1 MRGFIEF
8 IMKKRIFSILVLCGF
23 LPVCAVA
30 QQKSVAEAY
39 IEKYAQAAVDEMF
52 RSGVPASITL
62 AQGMLESA
70 NGQSYL
76 ATEGNNHFGIKCH
89 DWKGPGIYKDAERK
103 GECFRK
109 YKSVSDSYRDHSDFL
124 RYRDRYKFLF
134 DLDITDYKG
143 WAHGLKKAGY
153 ATDPAYPRKLI
164 NLIETYGLD
173 RYDQTDTREIRK
185 SNKLSRKE
193 ARKKRKAE
201 KAAAAAA
208 LAAAAA
214 QTAAGNTVPQ
224 EVISVT
230 VNDKIPEAP
239 SVLEEPKP
247 YRGIKMFDFSFSLSR
262 QLYSVNGVPF
272 VYSVAGETY
281 QSIADQYDLFLKEIL
296 SFNDAGNDMELLP
309 GTVVYLQRKKRKAS
323 SHVDKYI
330 TEGMESLRDVSQ
342 RFAVRLKSLRKING
356 FSEDHILKPGDTILL
371 R

>member
-1 MRGFIEF
+1 M
-8 IMKKRIFSILVLCGF
+8 
-23 LPVCAVA
+23 
-30 QQKSVAEAY
+30 
-39 IEKYAQAAVDEMF
+39 
-52 RSGVPASITL
+52 
-62 AQGMLESA
+62 
-70 NGQSYL
+70 
-76 ATEGNNHFGIKCH
+76 
-89 DWKGPGIYKDAERK
+89 
-103 GECFRK
+103 
-109 YKSVSDSYRDHSDFL
+109 
-124 RYRDRYKFLF
+124 
-134 DLDITDYKG
+134 
-143 WAHGLKKAGY
+143 
-153 ATDPAYPRKLI
+153 
-164 NLIETYGLD
+164 
-173 RYDQTDTREIRK
+173 
-185 SNKLSRKE
+185 
-193 ARKKRKAE
+193 
-201 KAAAAAA
+201 
-208 LAAAAA
+208 
-214 QTAAGNTVPQ
+214 
-224 EVISVT
+224 T